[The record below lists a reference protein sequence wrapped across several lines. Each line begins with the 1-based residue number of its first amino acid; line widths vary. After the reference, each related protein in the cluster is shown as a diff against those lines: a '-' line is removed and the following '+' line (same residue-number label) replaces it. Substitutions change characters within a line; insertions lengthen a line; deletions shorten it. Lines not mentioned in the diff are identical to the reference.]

1 MESPTAA
8 EIIRSLI
15 EQANLSQRQAAREL
29 DVEERTVR
37 HWCNGTRDA
46 PRFAILALERLA
58 TYDKEIRDDLLVS
71 RWHHHMMQNDQQIEF
86 LESGNVA
93 LGYGPGPGSKRGA
106 QMEAIILRQRNEAYA
121 RMIRLRVR
129 KLLGEASVSGS
140 EQERDVLDRLEDAWQ
155 ERQAAFFAMNK
166 QFMPHGSGVVS
177 LDSISDFDAR
187 DAEWKSI
194 KAEMDLVVEEI
205 RQGKRR

>member
-1 MESPTAA
+1 MDTPTAA
-8 EIIRSLI
+8 EVIRALI
-15 EQANLSQRQAAREL
+15 ERANLSQRQAAREL
-29 DVEERTVR
+29 DVEERSVR
-37 HWCNGTRDA
+37 HWCSGTRDV

-58 TYDKEIRDDLLVS
+58 TYDKGIRDDLLVS
-71 RWHHHMMQNDQQIEF
+71 RWHHQMMRNDRQIEF
-86 LESGNVA
+86 LESGTVA
-93 LGYGPGPGSKRGA
+93 LGYGPGEGSKRGA
-106 QMEAIILRQRNEAYA
+106 QMEAVILRQKNEAYV

-129 KLLGEASVSGS
+129 KLLGEAPPSGS
-140 EQERDVLDRLEDAWQ
+140 EQEMDVLDRLEDAWQ

-166 QFMPHGSGVVS
+166 QFIPHGSGVVG

-194 KAEMDLVVEEI
+194 KAEMDLIVEEI